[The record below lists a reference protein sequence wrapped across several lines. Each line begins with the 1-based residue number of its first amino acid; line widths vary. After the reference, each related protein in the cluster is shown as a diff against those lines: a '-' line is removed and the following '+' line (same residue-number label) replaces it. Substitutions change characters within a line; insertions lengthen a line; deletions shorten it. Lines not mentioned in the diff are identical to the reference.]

1 MTTSIT
7 VTITDPAGADKAV
20 YNALTSALG
29 GGAPAG
35 GTTPVNY
42 FPADPTLAPAPS
54 PEDSIITILAGVVTG
69 RPYLIDSNKQIWTL
83 SIVSGIGTAHIGNT
97 LVGGG
102 GSAGGIN
109 QLQVR
114 QGQVWCIVAGGQ
126 QQYWNPAQ
134 GSLYNGV
141 MPPAWTTP
149 ATGGTPGLPA
159 LPPLPTPWTNAGGV
173 VVAPGSSGK
182 IILCGMGLA
191 LPSLSAAI
199 RTAGPGD
206 TVKLLPGNY
215 TDTPP
220 AWTVPLLI
228 DLGGATLDA
237 TGKTATLARGKALL
251 CAAADSI
258 IQNGTITGVAMDQ
271 TSGQLTSAIRPD
283 SGCGYLTIRNM
294 VMRGNQ
300 CAVGEGGT
308 GNIVIA
314 LDTCDIS
321 NNGLKAN
328 TGSLTH
334 DLYVGTD
341 CRRLTLTNVIA
352 NGANE
357 AHAIKYRGPEL
368 IVNGGTFASA
378 PGKPFDIPNGS
389 TVPFKITGATI
400 IKNATDADHG
410 ILAYGEEG
418 PTNGLAG
425 GLINGGAILANC
437 PNPTITT
444 AGGTIVVTAT
454 LSGNKITATGGAV
467 VIGI

>member
-1 MTTSIT
+1 MKTMTTSIT

-42 FPADPTLAPAPS
+42 FPTDPTLAPAPS
-54 PEDSIITILAGVVTG
+54 PEDSIITILNGVVMG
-69 RPYLIDSNKQIWTL
+69 RPYLVDSNKQIWTL

-102 GSAGGIN
+102 GSASGIN

-114 QGQVWCIVAGGQ
+114 QGQVWCILSGGQ

-134 GSLYNGV
+134 GSLYNGA

-159 LPPLPTPWTNAGGV
+159 LPPLPTPAS
-173 VVAPGSSGK
+173 VAPGSSGK

-199 RTAGPGD
+199 PTAGPGD

-228 DLGGATLDA
+228 DLGGATFNA
-237 TGKTATLARGKALL
+237 TGKTATLARGKGLL
-251 CAAADSI
+251 VPSADSI

-271 TSGQLTSAIRPD
+271 TSGQLTCAIRPD
-283 SGCGYLTIRNM
+283 AGCGYLTIKN
-294 VMRGNQ
+294 VKATGNQ
-300 CAVGEGGT
+300 CAVGEGGI
-308 GNIVIA
+308 GPCVIE
-314 LDTCDIS
+314 LDNCDIS
-321 NNGLKAN
+321 NNGLTAN
-328 TGSLTH
+328 TGALTH
-334 DLYVGTD
+334 DLYVGQD
-341 CRRLTLTNVIA
+341 CVKLTLNNVTA

-357 AHAIKYRGPEL
+357 AHAIKYRGPRL
-368 IVNGGTFASA
+368 IVQGGTFASA
-378 PGKPFDIPNGS
+378 PGKPFDLPNGS
-389 TVPFKITGATI
+389 TVPFAITGASI
-400 IKNATDADHG
+400 MKAAADADHG
-410 ILAYGEEG
+410 VLAYGEEG
-418 PTNGLAG
+418 ATNGLAG
-425 GLINGGAILANC
+425 GTINGGSIAALC
-437 PNPTITT
+437 PNPTISGP
-444 AGGTIVVTAT
+444 GGTITVTGAT
-454 LSGNKITATGGAV
+454 LSGNKIAATGAIV
-467 VIGI
+467 VVGT